1 MKKKFLA
8 ILLAATLS
16 VSVLP
21 VTCIAANIDTEET
34 LSVSDIV
41 TVPEAMA
48 ASASQSV
55 KNSIELKWT
64 GFRWISHTSAALT
77 LRTNIN
83 GKCYYQWVERR
94 DDGTSEIPKLTLK
107 SAWISTKTDK
117 NFTIQL
123 NDLKTDNAIDL
134 YMVLVDT
141 KGNRSGLK
149 KIKMDQSKRPAV
161 VPAHKAVI
169 PKVTE
174 SALKGLDSPL
184 KFYPDTFYP
193 FQVIGAGTTNQNP
206 GEGDV
211 KWEPIYW
218 STSSNPRDAQKH
230 SAWKIGSA
238 KGITKA
244 ATYNLYVFFQKW
256 VYTGNQWT
264 ATDTVSSSVYQ
275 FRSADISKTPV
286 SKPTSAQV
294 KLSTPSLSGI
304 SNSSVG
310 IVLKWKQV
318 RNATGYKIYRKTG
331 KSSKWNYIATVK
343 GGKNLTC
350 TDRSAKQGTMYT
362 YTVRAYRG
370 SALSSYNKSGIRTI
384 RLSAPSQYTPSSKA
398 VGKLTARW
406 KKISAVSGYQIQ
418 YSVSS
423 KFNEAKTVST
433 TAVSKTLSGLKRG
446 RTYYVRI
453 RAYKKTGGK
462 VYYGAWS
469 NRKGVKIA

>member
-218 STSSNPRDAQKH
+218 STSSNP
-230 SAWKIGSA
+230 
-238 KGITKA
+238 GIE
-244 ATYNLYVFFQKW
+244 
-256 VYTGNQWT
+256 
-264 ATDTVSSSVYQ
+264 TDI
-275 FRSADISKTPV
+275 R
-286 SKPTSAQV
+286 
-294 KLSTPSLSGI
+294 
-304 SNSSVG
+304 
-310 IVLKWKQV
+310 
-318 RNATGYKIYRKTG
+318 TG
-331 KSSKWNYIATVK
+331 KTVHTVPFRYFEQL
-343 GGKNLTC
+343 GG
-350 TDRSAKQGTMYT
+350 
-362 YTVRAYRG
+362 YRTEMETG
-370 SALSSYNKSGIRTI
+370 
-384 RLSAPSQYTPSSKA
+384 Q
-398 VGKLTARW
+398 
-406 KKISAVSGYQIQ
+406 
-418 YSVSS
+418 
-423 KFNEAKTVST
+423 
-433 TAVSKTLSGLKRG
+433 KRN
-446 RTYYVRI
+446 RI
-453 RAYKKTGGK
+453 
-462 VYYGAWS
+462 
-469 NRKGVKIA
+469 